1 MTHSRK
7 RQEPHRQTVIYNSN
21 QFPVQPMGSTS
32 DKDGRPRLMR
42 VTKLRSKGQKEG
54 GKQME
59 IKFEDER

>member
-1 MTHSRK
+1 MNPGIA
-7 RQEPHRQTVIYNSN
+7 QMGAD
-21 QFPVQPMGSTS
+21 FP
-32 DKDGRPRLMR
+32 DGRPRLMR